1 MEKKLSQMILDK
13 TLHGKKVVL
22 LSESPGWELSDLY
35 LYAA

>member
-22 LSESPGWELSDLY
+22 TDLLSDLSDLY